1 MYDIIVVGGGPGG
14 YVAAIKGAHLGKKVA
29 LVEDIRLGGTCLNR
43 GCIPTKALYRSSYVG
58 KLIQKSSEFG
68 FDVEGV
74 TVNYGKIK
82 ARKDEIVE
90 NLVKGIEGLIKA
102 NKIDFFHGK
111 GTFLDANTVQVEGFE
126 ESLKGE
132 KVIIATGSKPF
143 IPPILGANLPNV
155 LTSDGILE
163 IDKLPEKMTVIGGGV
178 VGTEFA
184 GIFAQLGVEVTLIEM
199 LPRILYSFDEELVRR
214 LNVFLKKSGVNV
226 LAGAKVKSISEG
238 DQGLKIAVET
248 KKGEVEID
256 ADICLMAGGRHP
268 NLNGLENLDLT
279 LKQNGGILTNEKMET
294 NIPNVYAVGD
304 CTGGI
309 MLAHVASAEAIVAV
323 ENIVGKEESK
333 MDYSCVP
340 SVVFT
345 YPELS
350 SVGLTE
356 EQCKEHGM
364 EYKVSKFNF
373 AANGKALAEG
383 EPEGTVKIIAC
394 SDSVI
399 IGVHILGPH
408 SSDLIAEGALAVK
421 NKLKASDVYNTIHAH
436 PTLAETFAEAAH
448 GIDGEIIHQ
457 APKAKRK

>member
-14 YVAAIKGAHLGKKVA
+14 YVAAIKGAQLGKKVA

-58 KLIQKSSEFG
+58 KLIKDASEFG
-68 FDVEGV
+68 FDVDGYK
-74 TVNYGKIK
+74 VNYPRIK
-82 ARKDEIVE
+82 ARKDEIVN
-90 NLVKGIEGLIKA
+90 NLVSGIEALIKA

-111 GTFLDANTVQVEGFE
+111 GIFLDGNTVQVEGVDE
-126 ESLKGE
+126 PLKAE
-132 KVIIATGSKPF
+132 KTIIATGSKPF
-143 IPPILGANLPNV
+143 VPPILGANLPGV
-155 LTSDGILE
+155 ITSDEILE
-163 IDKLPEKMTVIGGGV
+163 IDTLPKRLAVIGGGV

-199 LPRILYSFDEELVRR
+199 LPRILFNFDEELVRR
-214 LNVFLKKSGVNV
+214 LNVFIKKSGVNI
-226 LAGAKVKSISEG
+226 LASAKVSKI
-238 DQGLKIAVET
+238 DQLETGLKISVET
-248 KKGEVEID
+248 KKGVEELEVD
-256 ADICLMAGGRHP
+256 MCLMAGGRRP
-268 NLNGLENLDLT
+268 NLKGLENLDLT

-294 NIPNVYAVGD
+294 SIPDVYAIGD

-309 MLAHVASAEAIVAV
+309 MLAHVASTEAMVAA
-323 ENIVGKEESK
+323 ENIAGKKSI
-333 MDYSCVP
+333 MDYTCVP

-356 EQCKEHGM
+356 ELCKEQGV

-383 EPEGTVKIIAC
+383 EPEGTVKIIANN
-394 SDSVI
+394 DNII

-408 SSDLIAEGALAVK
+408 SSDLIAEGALAVR
-421 NKLKASDVYNTIHAH
+421 NKLKAEDIYRTIHAH

-448 GIDGEIIHQ
+448 GIDGDIIHQ
-457 APKAKRK
+457 APKRR